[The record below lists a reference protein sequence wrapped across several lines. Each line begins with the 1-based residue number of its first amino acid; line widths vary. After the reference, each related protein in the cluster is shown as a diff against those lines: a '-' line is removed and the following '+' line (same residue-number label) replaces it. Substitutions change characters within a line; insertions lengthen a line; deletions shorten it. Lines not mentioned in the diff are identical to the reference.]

1 MGTTEAKA
9 RLEAAIVRGAD
20 REELRPLYADYREAL
35 ATEGVRPAPLPPP
48 LYMEDMIVALTRALR
63 EFDRENAVAADRHEP
78 GCLCALCA
86 FVRDVRSTLEET

>member
-1 MGTTEAKA
+1 MGDEAQ
-9 RLEAAIVRGAD
+9 ETSGEQV
-20 REELRPLYADYREAL
+20 
-35 ATEGVRPAPLPPP
+35 TLPPP

-63 EFDRENAVAADRHEP
+63 DFDRENAVAADRHEP